1 MKSIVVQGQLSL
13 FDEPDNVISTY
24 TTKEEKKDNI
34 IYSEL
39 IDKYKDKCTRIAMVE
54 KKLYIEINNETLSF
68 EPTGKPSG
76 TFIKDMHLRPKDEI
90 LVANEYKPI
99 TDKQIN
105 TLRKIHTD
113 KFIKRKSDTNLLI
126 QYENFCIA
134 IYPSG
139 KFAKWKSPAI
149 YKDDEIFSIDEIEN
163 INKRFEEIKEDHEEL
178 KEIKLENESFEVGD
192 RVKFNYNGLQVGKIT
207 RIYNAGET
215 VNISWNNKST
225 AFYYKNVEKIKV

>member
-13 FDEPDNVISTY
+13 FDKPDNIISIY
-24 TTKEEKKDNI
+24 PTKEEKKENL
-34 IYSEL
+34 IYLEL

-54 KKLYIEINNETLSF
+54 QKLYIEIDNETLSF

-76 TFIKDMHLRPKDEI
+76 TFIKDMLLRPKDEI
-90 LVANEYKPI
+90 LVANEYKTI
-99 TDKQIN
+99 TDKQIT

-113 KFIKRKSDTNLLI
+113 KFIKRKSDNNLLL

-139 KFAKWKSPAI
+139 KFAKWKSPAL
-149 YKDDEIFSIDEIEN
+149 YKDDEIFNIDEIEN

-178 KEIKLENESFEVGD
+178 NETKVHNELCEVGD
-192 RVKFNYNGLQVGKIT
+192 RVRVNYNGPQVGKVT

-215 VNISWNNKST
+215 VNVSWNNKST
-225 AFYYKNVEKIKV
+225 AFYYKNVEKINA

>member
-1 MKSIVVQGQLSL
+1 MKSIVAQGQLSL
-13 FDEPDNVISTY
+13 FDKPDNIINIY
-24 TTKEEKKDNI
+24 PTKEEKNENI

-39 IDKYKDKCTRIAMVE
+39 IDKYKDKCTRIVMVE
-54 KKLYIEINNETLSF
+54 NKLYVETNNETLSF
-68 EPTGKPSG
+68 EPTGKSSG
-76 TFIKDMHLRPKDEI
+76 TFIKDMLLRPKDEI
-90 LVANEYKPI
+90 LVSNEYKSI

-113 KFIKRKSDTNLLI
+113 KFIKRKSDNNLLI

-139 KFAKWKSPAI
+139 KFAKWKSPAV
-149 YKDDEIFSIDEIEN
+149 YKDDEIFNIDEIEN

-178 KEIKLENESFEVGD
+178 KEIKLESESFEVGD
-192 RVKFNYNGLQVGKIT
+192 RVEFNYDGPQVGKIT

-215 VNISWNNKST
+215 VNVSWNNKVT
-225 AFYYKNVEKIKV
+225 AFYYKNVEKINV